1 MVAGKYRAA
10 VAQARAEGLSTKPRV
25 ESRLQSS
32 SVLRKAVMDY
42 LRLGTTGLTAYT
54 VSWR

>member
-10 VAQARAEGLSTKPRV
+10 VAQARAEGLSAKPRV

-42 LRLGTTGLTAYT
+42 LRLGTKGLTAYT